1 MWNILTT
8 DTFDQWFDAQDDHD
22 RAKVLASMIVL
33 KEQGP
38 ELKRPYADSV
48 KGSKFPNMKELRVQS
63 KGDPIR
69 AFFAFDPERQGILL
83 CAGHKTQR
91 DKRFYDVML
100 HIADKEFA
108 AHLERLSQR

>member
-69 AFFAFDPERQGILL
+69 ALFCFRSGTSGYLIM
-83 CAGHKTQR
+83 CWT
-91 DKRFYDVML
+91 
-100 HIADKEFA
+100 
-108 AHLERLSQR
+108 